1 MLTSFLPVRH
11 VSEFAADVRQ
21 SLTKPGQRELP
32 SKYLYDEVGSALFET
47 ICVLPEY
54 GLTRADAR
62 LMEKHAGEIVR
73 RLPSPIKVAEL
84 GSGSGKKTR
93 WILEALSQ
101 RQRTYYYPIEISPSA
116 LAACAKE
123 LGQIDL
129 VSVVGHEQPYLEGLR
144 TVAEGRGE
152 QDHLLV
158 LFLGSTIGNFDRHAG
173 EEFLKETR
181 EILQPGDALLLGT
194 DLEKSVELQILAYDD
209 PAGVTAAFNLN
220 LLARINRELGADFDL
235 CCFRHEARWN
245 NVERRIEMHLRSTRR
260 QTVHVPVASLRFMLN
275 EDETIWTESSH
286 KYKAEEIPQMAERT
300 GFRCDGQWIDRQ
312 WPFAQNL
319 LRCPRALPSA
329 DTPKRK
335 PPAKA
340 ADKSESSKALRSDS
354 STSTSRFLASSV
366 RPVRA
371 CQPAAKSQKASMR
384 QTSRV
389 AQVFC
394 VLSAGRQTARICE
407 P

>member
-1 MLTSFLPVRH
+1 MLTASLPIRH
-11 VSEFAADVRQ
+11 VSEFSADVRE
-21 SLTKPGQRELP
+21 SLTKAGQRELP
-32 SKYLYDEVGSALFET
+32 SKYLYDEVGSALFEA

-62 LMEKHAGEIVR
+62 LLEKYSREIVG
-73 RLPSPIKVAEL
+73 RLPSPIQVAEL

-93 WILEALSQ
+93 WILEALSR

-152 QDHLLV
+152 RDHLLV
-158 LFLGSTIGNFDRHAG
+158 LFLGSTIGNFDRDAG
-173 EEFLKETR
+173 EEFLSEMR
-181 EILQPGDALLLGT
+181 EILRPGDALLLGT
-194 DLEKSVELQILAYDD
+194 DLEKSIELQLLAYDD

-235 CCFRHEARWN
+235 SSFRHQARWN
-245 NVERRIEMHLRSTRR
+245 RVERRIEMHLRSMCR
-260 QTVHVPVASLRFMLN
+260 QTVHVPAASLRFMLD

-286 KYKAEEIPQMAERT
+286 KYQAEEIPEMAERT
-300 GFRCDGQWIDRQ
+300 GFRCDGQWIDRE

-319 LRCPRALPSA
+319 LI
-329 DTPKRK
+329 
-335 PPAKA
+335 
-340 ADKSESSKALRSDS
+340 
-354 STSTSRFLASSV
+354 
-366 RPVRA
+366 
-371 CQPAAKSQKASMR
+371 
-384 QTSRV
+384 
-389 AQVFC
+389 
-394 VLSAGRQTARICE
+394 AG
-407 P
+407 